1 MSQLALAYRDFS
13 GFYVN
18 LTVVPH
24 LSCWLRFPE
33 NGQMVIIRVFFFL
46 IEACAQRFQ
55 RLVLFAETE
64 DRRNVQDF
72 LRK

>member
-1 MSQLALAYRDFS
+1 MSQLVLAYCAFS

-18 LTVVPH
+18 LTVVTH

-33 NGQMVIIRVFFFL
+33 NSQMVIIRVFFFL
-46 IEACAQRFQ
+46 IEACVQRFQ
-55 RLVLFAETE
+55 RLLWFAETE